1 MRQLIITKQI
11 TNRSD
16 ESINRYFL
24 EISKYDLIP
33 AEEEVELTI
42 KIKEGD
48 LQALEKLVTANLRF
62 VVSVAK
68 QYQNRGISL
77 PDLINEGNVG
87 LVKAAHKFDE
97 KRGFKFIS
105 YAVWWIRQSII
116 QAISEQSRIVRLPLN
131 KIVSINKVAKVFPLL
146 EQKFQREPTDEEI
159 ASTLDINEEEIA
171 TTNRIKKHQL
181 SLDAPLLTHDETGL
195 NLYDVAEINNM
206 PSPDSKLLQESIKY
220 EINDAL
226 HKLTR
231 READI
236 IEMSFGLNNT
246 PLHTLI
252 EMSNK
257 IGISTERV
265 RQIKQ
270 SGITKLKRLLAAKIS
285 F

>member
-33 AEEEVELTI
+33 A
-42 KIKEGD
+42 EGD

-206 PSPDSKLLQESIKY
+206 PAPDSKLLQESIKY

-252 EMSNK
+252 EMSHK

-270 SGITKLKRLLAAKIS
+270 SGITKLKRLLAAKKS

>member
-270 SGITKLKRLLAAKIS
+270 SGITKLKRLLAAKKS

>member
-195 NLYDVAEINNM
+195 NLYDVTEINNM

-236 IEMSFGLNNT
+236 IEMSFGLNNI

-252 EMSNK
+252 EMSHK

-270 SGITKLKRLLAAKIS
+270 SGITKLKRLLAAKKS